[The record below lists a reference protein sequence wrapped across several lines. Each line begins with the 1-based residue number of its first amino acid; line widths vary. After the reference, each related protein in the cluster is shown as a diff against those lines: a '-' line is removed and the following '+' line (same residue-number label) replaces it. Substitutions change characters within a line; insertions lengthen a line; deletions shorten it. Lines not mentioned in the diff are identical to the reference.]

1 MDLVPERLGEDE
13 SKPTCQYTE
22 RLVICGCRS
31 KESLDKEFN
40 GPKGRWKLSFW
51 DFFLGVP

>member
-1 MDLVPERLGEDE
+1 VDLVPERLGEDE

-40 GPKGRWKLSFW
+40 GPKGRW
-51 DFFLGVP
+51 